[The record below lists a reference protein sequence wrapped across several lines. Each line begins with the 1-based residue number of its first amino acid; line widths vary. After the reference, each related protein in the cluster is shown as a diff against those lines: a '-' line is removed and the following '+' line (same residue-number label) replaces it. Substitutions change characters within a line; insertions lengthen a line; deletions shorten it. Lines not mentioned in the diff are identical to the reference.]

1 MLHRFSFRNG
11 EVSYANRFL
20 RSSPYTEGVE
30 NGKIRYSAFATDPC
44 RSLFK
49 RLATVFA
56 PPDQAPIANANVN
69 IIRLAG
75 TFIAMTETPIPV
87 QFDPR
92 VCELLLASSL
102 LRKEDKSFLR
112 TGGEMAPSRRD
123 LRGAEAVDQ

>member
-20 RSSPYTEGVE
+20 RSSSYTEGVE
-30 NGKIRYSAFATDPC
+30 KGKIPYSAFATDPC

-69 IIRLAG
+69 IISLAV
-75 TFIAMTETPIPV
+75 TFIALTQTPIPV
-87 QFDPR
+87 QFHPHTLETVWVFDYH
-92 VCELLLASSL
+92 LHL
-102 LRKEDKSFLR
+102 
-112 TGGEMAPSRRD
+112 
-123 LRGAEAVDQ
+123 